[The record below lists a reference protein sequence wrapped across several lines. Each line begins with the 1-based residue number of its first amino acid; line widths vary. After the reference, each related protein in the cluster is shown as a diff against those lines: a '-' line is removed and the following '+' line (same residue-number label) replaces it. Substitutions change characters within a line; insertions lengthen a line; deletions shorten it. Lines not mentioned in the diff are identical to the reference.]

1 MHGPGEGGREM
12 NVAAIG
18 ARVRA
23 ANGRILAQPRER
35 EQHVIPQINRPAN
48 HPAAVAP
55 EMVIA
60 NIGRGQQNF
69 ADDPVIQALLHVAQS
84 AQPQPVT
91 PVSSAAADSQSVSL
105 AKLNLAKAREVEI
118 ETQFKLYEFA
128 KKHLPEGIEK
138 NERLDSIRS
147 QIFGSPE
154 PYCCVCGGAIAGA
167 SLDVSR
173 LACCGTQLHTS
184 CVVQIR
190 SNNCPMCRR
199 ALH

>member
-1 MHGPGEGGREM
+1 M

-84 AQPQPVT
+84 AQPQSVT
-91 PVSSAAADSQSVSL
+91 SAAADSQSVSL
-105 AKLNLAKAREVEI
+105 AKFNLAQARQIEI
-118 ETQFKLYEFA
+118 DTQMKQYAFA
-128 KKHLPEGIEK
+128 DTHMPEGVEK
-138 NERLDSIRS
+138 KELLESMRM
-147 QIFGSPE
+147 QIFACKE
-154 PYCCVCGGAIAGA
+154 PNCCICGDAIAGT
-167 SLDVSR
+167 SLDISR
-173 LACCGTQLHTS
+173 LACCGTHLHSS
-184 CVVQIR
+184 CLVQIR
-190 SNNCPMCRR
+190 SNQCPQCRQP
-199 ALH
+199 LHQ